1 MQFIFQKSLSEAIF
15 ERNLVHT
22 KIKENQNSFNT
33 QRSFWIQNVGFLVE
47 STQFRVSFVVFGGW
61 I

>member
-22 KIKENQNSFNT
+22 KKKRIKT
-33 QRSFWIQNVGFLVE
+33 LIHIRSFWIQNVGFLVE